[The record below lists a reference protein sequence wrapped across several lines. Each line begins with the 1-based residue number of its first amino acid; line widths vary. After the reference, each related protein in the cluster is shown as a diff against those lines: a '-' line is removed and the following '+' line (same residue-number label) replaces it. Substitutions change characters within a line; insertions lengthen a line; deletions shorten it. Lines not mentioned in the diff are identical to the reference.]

1 LIFFGKYDFFQL
13 IAGTGHYYT
22 KKAVD
27 GQLIHRLDVAR
38 RPAEPGFIQG

>member
-1 LIFFGKYDFFQL
+1 MIFFGNNDFFQL

-27 GQLIHRLDVAR
+27 GQLIQCLDIAE